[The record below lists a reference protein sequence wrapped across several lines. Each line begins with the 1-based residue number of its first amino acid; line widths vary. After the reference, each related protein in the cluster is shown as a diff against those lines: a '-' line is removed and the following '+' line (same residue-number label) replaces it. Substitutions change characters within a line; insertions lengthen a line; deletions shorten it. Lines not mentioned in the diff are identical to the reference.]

1 MINCLY
7 FRCAGVRLLHLLHV
21 YLVGDHFRGLVHFVM
36 KSLSDYRLSEKSAAV
51 LEFPLTKLPNGYE
64 PWNTIISIL
73 PELYRNGSL
82 RDYVSKLPL
91 LSVDNLH
98 SHVELRL
105 AHKILAFVTS
115 AYVWLKGET
124 DKPKVI
130 YPSTTCYPLIETSEK
145 LGLHPITTHQDLVL
159 GNCLYVGENETPR
172 LIHAPTHHA
181 GWKPFIELGGRIE
194 IAFAPCLPAILK
206 AIDAQNPLDVDRI
219 TQSLGQISKVF
230 ESMSECIHLFYA
242 SFKSLLLINLF
253 RIKWLQLIPAIV
265 LRRRWPKISTC
276 LKWSSGLYYEDV
288 TGLSGDHP
296 HHDSVHNEKRR
307 KIACTGPSAA
317 QSICLQAADAVLQI
331 KHNRDDEQF
340 FEQMRTYMIPEH
352 RQFLEDVAKQS
363 RIRQIVH
370 LHKDAELDEAYVTCT
385 QAVRNFRQAHMGLAD
400 KFILQQVAVNVARVK
415 ALETSGTGGQ
425 SLRFFLQRIKDN
437 TV

>member
-124 DKPKVI
+124 DKPKSI
-130 YPSTTCYPLIETSEK
+130 PAQLAIPLIETSEK

-219 TQSLGQISKVF
+219 THSLGQISKVF
-230 ESMSECIHLFYA
+230 ESMSECIHLLYEQLDPREFYVDMRPIL
-242 SFKSLLLINLF
+242 SG
-253 RIKWLQLIPAIV
+253 
-265 LRRRWPKISTC
+265 
-276 LKWSSGLYYEDV
+276 WSSGLYYEDV

-296 HHDSVHNEKRR
+296 HHDSGSMWELFEICSKFSSQREEEK
-307 KIACTGPSAA
+307 
-317 QSICLQAADAVLQI
+317 
-331 KHNRDDEQF
+331 NRLHW
-340 FEQMRTYMIPEH
+340 T
-352 RQFLEDVAKQS
+352 KCGS
-363 RIRQIVH
+363 VH
-370 LHKDAELDEAYVTCT
+370 LS
-385 QAVRNFRQAHMGLAD
+385 
-400 KFILQQVAVNVARVK
+400 
-415 ALETSGTGGQ
+415 TSC
-425 SLRFFLQRIKDN
+425 
-437 TV
+437 